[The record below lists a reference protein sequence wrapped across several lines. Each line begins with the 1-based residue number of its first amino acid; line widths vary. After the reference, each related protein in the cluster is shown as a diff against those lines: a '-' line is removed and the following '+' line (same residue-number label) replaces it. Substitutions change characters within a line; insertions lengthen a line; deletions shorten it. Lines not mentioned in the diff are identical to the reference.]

1 MSNILP
7 SFEENIINFG
17 DTKRERSREKMKIV
31 NLLNIKVTGI
41 NSLYNVGEN
50 NLKQIKVE
58 INNLKVIHDNYKVV
72 RLLIGFIRHVETI
85 EMMVANS

>member
-7 SFEENIINFG
+7 LSEENIINFG
-17 DTKRERSREKMKIV
+17 DIKRERSREKMKIV
-31 NLLNIKVTGI
+31 SLLNIKATGI

-50 NLKQIKVE
+50 NLKRIKVE
-58 INNLKVIHDNYKVV
+58 INSLKVIHDNYKAV